1 MQAPVLFPR
10 GYGVG
15 RLSRDHHSSR
25 KEDPTTTSELLSS
38 LLVPALAIAVN
49 PVPIIASVTLLS
61 TPHGKRNALYF
72 IATVV
77 ILMLAIGSAV
87 IFVVGQSSS
96 SSTST
101 GGAAVTTAFGLI
113 FLAVA
118 VQQWRSKPVEGK
130 DPGWMKALDK
140 AGLVA
145 GVVLGVS
152 LTNYAL
158 LTSGMQKIVTSGLSS
173 SVQTSALVFFTLIAT
188 STIILPLIVYLVR
201 PVWAKRVLGR
211 FRDWLMLHNRVILIV
226 VFGLMGTL
234 FTVQGVMGLLG

>member
-1 MQAPVLFPR
+1 M
-10 GYGVG
+10 
-15 RLSRDHHSSR
+15 
-25 KEDPTTTSELLSS
+25 TTSELFSS

-49 PVPIIASVTLLS
+49 PVPIIACVTLLS

-96 SSTST
+96 SSTSS
-101 GGAAVTTAFGLI
+101 GGAAVTAAFGII

-118 VQQWRSKPVEGK
+118 VQQWRTKPVEGK

-158 LTSGMQKIVTSGLSS
+158 LTSGVEKIVKSGLSS
-173 SVQTSALVFFTLIAT
+173 SVQTSALAVFTLIAT
-188 STIILPLIVYLVR
+188 STIILPLIIYLVR
-201 PVWAKRVLGR
+201 PVWAQRVLGG
-211 FRDWLMLHNRVILIV
+211 FRDWLMKHNRVILIV
-226 VFGLMGTL
+226 VFGLMGLL
-234 FTVQGVMGLLG
+234 FTVQGVSGLLS

>member
-1 MQAPVLFPR
+1 MKD
-10 GYGVG
+10 G
-15 RLSRDHHSSR
+15 
-25 KEDPTTTSELLSS
+25 PTTTTELLGSII
-38 LLVPALAIAVN
+38 VPALAIAVN
-49 PVPIIASVTLLS
+49 PVPIIACVTLLS

-72 IATVV
+72 IATMV

-101 GGAAVTTAFGLI
+101 GGAGLTTAFGII

-118 VQQWRSKPVEGK
+118 VQQWRTKPVEGK

-173 SVQTSALVFFTLIAT
+173 SVQTSALVVFTLIAT
-188 STIILPLIVYLVR
+188 STIILPLVVYLVR

-211 FRDWLMLHNRVILIV
+211 FRDWLMKHNRVILIV
-226 VFGLMGTL
+226 VFGLMGTV
-234 FTVQGVMGLLG
+234 FTVQGVIGLLG

>member
-1 MQAPVLFPR
+1 V
-10 GYGVG
+10 
-15 RLSRDHHSSR
+15 
-25 KEDPTTTSELLSS
+25 DPTTTSELLSS
-38 LLVPALAIAVN
+38 LLIPALAIAVN
-49 PVPIIASVTLLS
+49 PVPIIACVTLLS

-72 IATVV
+72 IVTVV

-118 VQQWRSKPVEGK
+118 VQQWRTKPVEGK

-211 FRDWLMLHNRVILIV
+211 FRDWLMQHNRVILII

-234 FTVQGVMGLLG
+234 FTVQGVIGLLG

>member
-1 MQAPVLFPR
+1 M
-10 GYGVG
+10 
-15 RLSRDHHSSR
+15 
-25 KEDPTTTSELLSS
+25 TTSELFSS

-49 PVPIIASVTLLS
+49 PVPIIACVTLLS

-118 VQQWRSKPVEGK
+118 VQQWRTKPAEGK

-211 FRDWLMLHNRVILIV
+211 FRDWLMKHNRVILII
-226 VFGLMGTL
+226 VFGLMGLL
-234 FTVQGVMGLLG
+234 FTVQGVIGLLS

>member
-1 MQAPVLFPR
+1 
-10 GYGVG
+10 
-15 RLSRDHHSSR
+15 
-25 KEDPTTTSELLSS
+25 
-38 LLVPALAIAVN
+38 VPALAIAVN

-118 VQQWRSKPVEGK
+118 VQQWRTKPVEGK
-130 DPGWMKALDK
+130 DPGWMKALDR

-188 STIILPLIVYLVR
+188 STIILPLVIYLVR

-211 FRDWLMLHNRVILIV
+211 FRDWLMKHNRVILIV

-234 FTVQGVMGLLG
+234 FTVQGVIGLLG

>member
-1 MQAPVLFPR
+1 M
-10 GYGVG
+10 
-15 RLSRDHHSSR
+15 
-25 KEDPTTTSELLSS
+25 TTSALLSS

-72 IATVV
+72 IATMV

-87 IFVVGQSSS
+87 IFIVGQSSS
-96 SSTST
+96 SSTSS
-101 GGAAVTTAFGLI
+101 GGAGVTTAFGLI

-118 VQQWRSKPVEGK
+118 VQQWRTKPVEGK

-158 LTSGMQKIVTSGLSS
+158 LTSGVEKIVKSGLSS
-173 SVQTSALVFFTLIAT
+173 SVQTTALVVFTLIAT
-188 STIILPLIVYLVR
+188 STIILPLIVFLVR
-201 PVWAKRVLGR
+201 PVWAKKVLGG
-211 FRDWLMLHNRVILIV
+211 FRDWLMKHNRVILIV
-226 VFGLMGTL
+226 VFGA
-234 FTVQGVMGLLG
+234 MGLLFIIQGVTALLK

>member
-1 MQAPVLFPR
+1 MKD
-10 GYGVG
+10 G
-15 RLSRDHHSSR
+15 
-25 KEDPTTTSELLSS
+25 PTTTTELLGSII
-38 LLVPALAIAVN
+38 VPALAIAVN
-49 PVPIIASVTLLS
+49 PVPIIACVTLLS
-61 TPHGKRNALYF
+61 TSHGKRNALYF
-72 IATVV
+72 IATMV

-87 IFVVGQSSS
+87 IFVVGQSTS

-101 GGAAVTTAFGLI
+101 GGAGLTTAFGII

-118 VQQWRSKPVEGK
+118 VQQWRTKPVEGK

-173 SVQTSALVFFTLIAT
+173 SVQTSALVVFTLIAT
-188 STIILPLIVYLVR
+188 STIILPLVVYLVR

-211 FRDWLMLHNRVILIV
+211 FRDWLMKHNRVILIV
-226 VFGLMGTL
+226 VFGLMGTV
-234 FTVQGVMGLLG
+234 FTVQGVIGLLG

>member
-1 MQAPVLFPR
+1 MAA
-10 GYGVG
+10 
-15 RLSRDHHSSR
+15 
-25 KEDPTTTSELLSS
+25 TTTTELLGSII
-38 LLVPALAIAVN
+38 VPALAIAVN
-49 PVPIIASVTLLS
+49 PVPIIACVTLLS

-87 IFVVGQSSS
+87 IFIVGQSSS

-101 GGAAVTTAFGLI
+101 GGAAVTTAFGII

-118 VQQWRSKPVEGK
+118 VQQWRTKPVEGK

-145 GVVLGVS
+145 GVVLGIS

-158 LTSGMQKIVTSGLSS
+158 LTSGMQKIVKSGLSS
-173 SVQTSALVFFTLIAT
+173 SVQTTALVVFTLIAT
-188 STIILPLIVYLVR
+188 STIILPLIIYLVR
-201 PVWAKRVLGR
+201 PVWAKRVLGG
-211 FRDWLMLHNRVILIV
+211 FRDWLMKHNRVILIV

-234 FTVQGVMGLLG
+234 FTVQGVIGLLG

>member
-1 MQAPVLFPR
+1 MAA
-10 GYGVG
+10 
-15 RLSRDHHSSR
+15 
-25 KEDPTTTSELLSS
+25 TTTTELLGSII
-38 LLVPALAIAVN
+38 VPALAIAVN
-49 PVPIIASVTLLS
+49 PVPIIACVTLLA

-77 ILMLAIGSAV
+77 ILMLAVGSAV

-96 SSTST
+96 SSTSS
-101 GGAAVTTAFGLI
+101 GGAAVTTAFGII

-118 VQQWRSKPVEGK
+118 VQQWRTKPVEGK

-145 GVVLGVS
+145 GVVLGIS
-152 LTNYAL
+152 LTNYAR
-158 LTSGMQKIVTSGLSS
+158 LTSGVQKIVKSGLSS
-173 SVQTSALVFFTLIAT
+173 SVQTTALVVFTLIAT
-188 STIILPLIVYLVR
+188 STIILPLVIYLVR
-201 PVWAKRVLGR
+201 PVWAKRVLGG
-211 FRDWLMLHNRVILIV
+211 FRDWLMKHNRVILIV

>member
-1 MQAPVLFPR
+1 MR
-10 GYGVG
+10 T
-15 RLSRDHHSSR
+15 SRPPR
-25 KEDPTTTSELLSS
+25 KEHATTTSELLSS

-72 IATVV
+72 IATMV

-87 IFVVGQSSS
+87 IFIAGQSSS

-118 VQQWRSKPVEGK
+118 VQQWRTKPVEGK

-145 GVVLGVS
+145 GVALGVS

-211 FRDWLMLHNRVILIV
+211 FRDWLMKHNRVILIV
-226 VFGLMGTL
+226 VFGLMGLL
-234 FTVQGVMGLLG
+234 FTVQGLIGLLS

>member
-1 MQAPVLFPR
+1 L
-10 GYGVG
+10 
-15 RLSRDHHSSR
+15 
-25 KEDPTTTSELLSS
+25 TTSELFSS

-49 PVPIIASVTLLS
+49 PVPIIACVTLLS

-72 IATVV
+72 IATIV

-96 SSTST
+96 SSTSS

-118 VQQWRSKPVEGK
+118 VQQWRTKPVEGK

-145 GVVLGVS
+145 GVVLGIS

-158 LTSGMQKIVTSGLSS
+158 LTSGVQKIVKSGLSS
-173 SVQTSALVFFTLIAT
+173 SVQTTALVVFTLIAT
-188 STIILPLIVYLVR
+188 STIILPLIIYLVR
-201 PVWAKRVLGR
+201 PVWAKDVLGR

-226 VFGLMGTL
+226 VFGLMGLL
-234 FTVQGVMGLLG
+234 FTVQGISGLLS

>member
-1 MQAPVLFPR
+1 
-10 GYGVG
+10 
-15 RLSRDHHSSR
+15 
-25 KEDPTTTSELLSS
+25 
-38 LLVPALAIAVN
+38 VPALIIAVN

-72 IATVV
+72 IATMV

-87 IFVVGQSSS
+87 IFIVGQSSS

-101 GGAAVTTAFGLI
+101 GGSGVTLAFGII

-118 VQQWRSKPVEGK
+118 VQQWRTKPEEGK

-158 LTSGMQKIVTSGLSS
+158 LTSGVEKIVKSGLSS
-173 SVQTSALVFFTLIAT
+173 SVQTTALVVFTLIAT
-188 STIILPLIVYLVR
+188 STIILPLIVFLVR
-201 PVWAKRVLGR
+201 PVWAKKVLGG
-211 FRDWLMLHNRVILIV
+211 FRDWLMKHNRVILIV
-226 VFGLMGTL
+226 VFGA
-234 FTVQGVMGLLG
+234 MGLLFTIQGISALLS

>member
-1 MQAPVLFPR
+1 M
-10 GYGVG
+10 
-15 RLSRDHHSSR
+15 
-25 KEDPTTTSELLSS
+25 
-38 LLVPALAIAVN
+38 PALIIAVN

-72 IATVV
+72 IATMV

-87 IFVVGQSSS
+87 IFIVGQSSS

-101 GGAAVTTAFGLI
+101 GGSGVTLAFGII

-118 VQQWRSKPVEGK
+118 VQQWRTKPEEGK

-158 LTSGMQKIVTSGLSS
+158 LTSGVGKIVTSGLSS
-173 SVQTSALVFFTLIAT
+173 SVQTAALVIFTLIAT
-188 STIILPLIVYLVR
+188 STIILPLIIFLVR
-201 PVWAKRVLGR
+201 PAWAKKVLGG
-211 FRDWLMLHNRVILIV
+211 FRDWLMKHNRVILIV
-226 VFGLMGTL
+226 VFGA
-234 FTVQGVMGLLG
+234 MGLLFIIQGVTALLK

>member
-1 MQAPVLFPR
+1 M
-10 GYGVG
+10 
-15 RLSRDHHSSR
+15 
-25 KEDPTTTSELLSS
+25 
-38 LLVPALAIAVN
+38 N

-61 TPHGKRNALYF
+61 TPHGKRNDLYF
-72 IATVV
+72 IATMV

-87 IFVVGQSSS
+87 IFIVGQDSS

-101 GGAAVTTAFGLI
+101 GGSAVTLAFGII

-118 VQQWRSKPVEGK
+118 VQQWRTKPVEGK

-158 LTSGMQKIVTSGLSS
+158 LTSGVGKIVKSGLSS
-173 SVQTSALVFFTLIAT
+173 SVQTSALVVFTLVAT
-188 STIILPLIVYLVR
+188 STIIAPLIIYLVR

-211 FRDWLMLHNRVILIV
+211 FRDWLMKHNRIILIV
-226 VFGLMGTL
+226 VFGLMGAL
-234 FTVQGVMGLLG
+234 FTVQGLVALLG

>member
-1 MQAPVLFPR
+1 
-10 GYGVG
+10 
-15 RLSRDHHSSR
+15 
-25 KEDPTTTSELLSS
+25 
-38 LLVPALAIAVN
+38 VPALIIAVN

-87 IFVVGQSSS
+87 IFIVGQSGS
-96 SSTST
+96 SSTSS
-101 GGAAVTTAFGLI
+101 GGSAVTLAFGII

-118 VQQWRSKPVEGK
+118 VQQWRTKPEEGK

-140 AGLVA
+140 AGLIA

-158 LTSGMQKIVTSGLSS
+158 LTSGVEKIVKSGLNSA
-173 SVQTSALVFFTLIAT
+173 VQTTALVVFTLIAT
-188 STIILPLIVYLVR
+188 STIILPLIIFLVR
-201 PVWAKRVLGR
+201 PVWAKKVLGG
-211 FRDWLMLHNRVILIV
+211 FRDWLMKHNRVILIV
-226 VFGLMGTL
+226 VFGA
-234 FTVQGVMGLLG
+234 MGLLFTIQGLTALLK

>member
-1 MQAPVLFPR
+1 
-10 GYGVG
+10 
-15 RLSRDHHSSR
+15 
-25 KEDPTTTSELLSS
+25 
-38 LLVPALAIAVN
+38 VPALAIAVN
-49 PVPIIASVTLLS
+49 PVPIIACVTLLS

-118 VQQWRSKPVEGK
+118 VQQWRTKPAEGK

-211 FRDWLMLHNRVILIV
+211 FRDWLMKHNRVILII
-226 VFGLMGTL
+226 VFGLMGLL
-234 FTVQGVMGLLG
+234 FTVQGVIGLLS

>member
-1 MQAPVLFPR
+1 
-10 GYGVG
+10 
-15 RLSRDHHSSR
+15 
-25 KEDPTTTSELLSS
+25 TTTSELFSAI
-38 LLVPALAIAVN
+38 LVPALIIAVN

-87 IFVVGQSSS
+87 IFIVGQSGS
-96 SSTST
+96 SSTSS
-101 GGAAVTTAFGLI
+101 GGSAVTLALGLI

-118 VQQWRSKPVEGK
+118 VQQWRTKPEQGK

-140 AGLVA
+140 AGLIA

-158 LTSGMQKIVTSGLSS
+158 LTSGVEKIVKSGLSS
-173 SVQTSALVFFTLIAT
+173 SVQTTALVVFTLIAT
-188 STIILPLIVYLVR
+188 STIILPLIVFLVR
-201 PVWAKRVLGR
+201 PVWARKVLGG
-211 FRDWLMLHNRVILIV
+211 FRDWLMKHNRVILIV
-226 VFGLMGTL
+226 VFGA
-234 FTVQGVMGLLG
+234 MGLLFTIQGVTALLK

>member
-1 MQAPVLFPR
+1 M
-10 GYGVG
+10 
-15 RLSRDHHSSR
+15 
-25 KEDPTTTSELLSS
+25 
-38 LLVPALAIAVN
+38 PALAIAVN

-72 IATVV
+72 IATMVV
-77 ILMLAIGSAV
+77 LMLAIGSAV
-87 IFVVGQSSS
+87 IFIVGQSDSS
-96 SSTST
+96 SAS
-101 GGAAVTTAFGLI
+101 GGATVTTAFGLI

-118 VQQWRSKPVEGK
+118 VQQWRTKPVEGK

-173 SVQTSALVFFTLIAT
+173 SVQTSALVFFTLVAT

-201 PVWAKRVLGR
+201 PVWATDVLGR

-226 VFGLMGTL
+226 VFGLMGLL
-234 FTVQGVMGLLG
+234 FTAQGVRALLS